1 MKSVILDALADRGTA
16 AGILRFLQNTST
28 TASPELGKAD
38 GVAQQGSV
46 RKRDGYV
53 PERGNGRC
61 SRLGRHGVRRAGYSI
76 RQLITYSS
84 SRAPRR
90 IPHTSDPRLV
100 TTSASAGAW
109 TQWSNRPSGEYTSYS
124 DGSAHVIR
132 GSSPSR

>member
-53 PERGNGRC
+53 PEHATADVQGWVDTG
-61 SRLGRHGVRRAGYSI
+61 SAGLAI
-76 RQLITYSS
+76 R
-84 SRAPRR
+84 
-90 IPHTSDPRLV
+90 
-100 TTSASAGAW
+100 SAS
-109 TQWSNRPSGEYTSYS
+109 
-124 DGSAHVIR
+124 
-132 GSSPSR
+132 